1 MYMAYSH
8 TNNSRT
14 PHRSTAASTGI
25 ATKSRYSKT
34 VIRFLFI
41 ALILGTVF
49 SFGAMVQAYAA
60 ASSPTSNLTNH
71 SATKTVV
78 QEQQVVIQ
86 EGDTLWDVAAT
97 YKKSGENIRS
107 YIDEIKTK
115 NHLTTSSLKEGQVLL
130 LP

>member
-8 TNNSRT
+8 TTNSRT
-14 PHRSTAASTGI
+14 PHRSTAASKGI
-25 ATKSRYSKT
+25 ATKSRNTKT
-34 VIRFLFI
+34 IIRFLFI

-60 ASSPTSNLTNH
+60 ASSPTSSVLNN
-71 SATKTVV
+71 AETKKVV
-78 QEQQVVIQ
+78 QEQVVIQ
-86 EGDTLWDVAAT
+86 EGDTLWGIAT
-97 YKKSGENIRS
+97 AHKKDRENIRS

>member
-14 PHRSTAASTGI
+14 PHRSTTAFKGI
-25 ATKSRYSKT
+25 ATKFRSTKT
-34 VIRFLFI
+34 IIRFLFI

-60 ASSPTSNLTNH
+60 ASSPTSSLPNH
-71 SATKTVV
+71 LETKTVV
-78 QEQQVVIQ
+78 QKQVVIQ
-86 EGDTLWDVAAT
+86 AGDTLWDIAAAH
-97 YKKSGENIRS
+97 KKSGENIRS
-107 YIDEIKTK
+107 YIDKIKTK
-115 NHLTTSSLKEGQVLL
+115 NHLTTSSLKEAQVLL

>member
-8 TNNSRT
+8 TTNSRT
-14 PHRSTAASTGI
+14 PHRSTTASKGI
-25 ATKSRYSKT
+25 ASKLRNTKT
-34 VIRFLFI
+34 IIRFLFI

-60 ASSPTSNLTNH
+60 ASSPTSSLSNH
-71 SATKTVV
+71 AETKKVI
-78 QEQQVVIQ
+78 QEQVVIQ
-86 EGDTLWDVAAT
+86 EGDTLWGIAT
-97 YKKSGENIRS
+97 AHKKNGENIRS

>member
-14 PHRSTAASTGI
+14 PHRSTAASKGI
-25 ATKSRYSKT
+25 ATKSRYTKT

-60 ASSPTSNLTNH
+60 VSSPTSILSNH
-71 SATKTVV
+71 SDTKTVA
-78 QEQQVVIQ
+78 QKQVVIQ
-86 EGDTLWDVAAT
+86 EGDTLWDIAAT
-97 YKKSGENIRS
+97 HKKSGENIRS
-107 YIDEIKTK
+107 YIDKIKTK
-115 NHLTTSSLKEGQVLL
+115 NHLTTSSLQEGQVLL